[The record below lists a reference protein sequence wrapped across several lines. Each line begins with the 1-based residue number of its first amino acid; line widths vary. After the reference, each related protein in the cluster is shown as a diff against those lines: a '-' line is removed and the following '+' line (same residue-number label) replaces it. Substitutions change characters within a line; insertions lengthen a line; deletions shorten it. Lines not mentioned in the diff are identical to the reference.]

1 MLHDNNALLGP
12 YNNADHMNTLSGAI
26 AFGNWYFARKNRN
39 TEKSFHSMKSRLSAW
54 IMESLITYEA
64 SLNRSFSGA
73 EQQVHNVD
81 NGHWENLL
89 LNPFTLNIHPIG
101 IYAYHI
107 FSWSSSFL
115 PS

>member
-1 MLHDNNALLGP
+1 MTMLHDNNALLGP

-39 TEKSFHSMKSRLSAW
+39 TEKSFHIMKSRLSAW

-81 NGHWENLL
+81 NGLWE
-89 LNPFTLNIHPIG
+89 T
-101 IYAYHI
+101 YC
-107 FSWSSSFL
+107 
-115 PS
+115 